1 MPRLLSSVPLRS
13 WRLWIVLS
21 LAGVLGFLA
30 VWLYLLLSPYQGFSG
45 QAIVLVEQGMSRKAI
60 ATRLTRER
68 VLRYRWPFLLYC
80 YLRPRQTLKA
90 GEYRFD
96 QPVSPRAVFAKLA
109 RGEIHLYALTI
120 PEGYSIFEIAEAV
133 ERLQLAPAKA
143 FLEAV
148 RDPSL
153 VADLAPRAESLEGY
167 LFPDTYHFARP
178 SSPGEMA
185 RQMVARFRQVWGTL
199 DLERATA
206 PQLYRVRLLPDQI
219 VALASLVEKETNR
232 PEERGL
238 IAAVFYNRLRRR
250 LPLQCDPTVIY
261 AARLAGR
268 YDGFIH
274 VSDLQRDSPYNTYLR
289 RGLPPGPIANPG
301 RASLDAV
308 LNPPKSDFL
317 YFVSNT
323 EGGHFFART
332 SAEHARNVVRYRRLR
347 RAREKAAAGAAAP

>member
-1 MPRLLSSVPLRS
+1 MIPFEYRTPKNLKEVHASLKEFGTDAKIVAGGTALVIMMKQRLVRPACLVSLRS
-13 WRLWIVLS
+13 V
-21 LAGVLGFLA
+21 
-30 VWLYLLLSPYQGFSG
+30 
-45 QAIVLVEQGMSRKAI
+45 
-60 ATRLTRER
+60 
-68 VLRYRWPFLLYC
+68 
-80 YLRPRQTLKA
+80 
-90 GEYRFD
+90 
-96 QPVSPRAVFAKLA
+96 
-109 RGEIHLYALTI
+109 
-120 PEGYSIFEIAEAV
+120 
-133 ERLQLAPAKA
+133 
-143 FLEAV
+143 
-148 RDPSL
+148 
-153 VADLAPRAESLEGY
+153 
-167 LFPDTYHFARP
+167 
-178 SSPGEMA
+178 
-185 RQMVARFRQVWGTL
+185 
-199 DLERATA
+199 
-206 PQLYRVRLLPDQI
+206 
-219 VALASLVEKETNR
+219 
-232 PEERGL
+232 RGL
-238 IAAVFYNRLRRR
+238 DGIEVKDGGLRIGGLATHRDVESSALVRRR